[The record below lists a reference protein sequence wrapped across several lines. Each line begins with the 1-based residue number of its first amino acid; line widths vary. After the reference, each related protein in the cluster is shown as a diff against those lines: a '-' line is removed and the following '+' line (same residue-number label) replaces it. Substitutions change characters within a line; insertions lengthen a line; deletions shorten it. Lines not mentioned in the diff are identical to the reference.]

1 MKKISPWIYA
11 ARPKT
16 LTASIVPI
24 VCAISIV
31 PTDIVIKKNILFFTF
46 IAAII
51 IQVIT
56 NYINDLY
63 DFLKGSDKNRLGPDR
78 MLQSGLI
85 SIENMKLGISIL
97 FVLAVITGLPLVIH
111 GGWPI
116 LTIGLSSFLFAY
128 MYTAGPVPLAYNGLG
143 DLFVF
148 LYFGLIAVSGTYYL
162 QTGFFD
168 QNSIWLGCSIGLK
181 NVILLCVNNFRDYE
195 EDKKNNKKTLIVFMG
210 KSFGK
215 IQIIMIM
222 ILSYYCLYKLSILLE
237 EKLSFYIFTISMPLA
252 MMIIFDILNKK
263 SSELNETLAK
273 ASLLLLTNAILIVIG
288 TQI

>member
-24 VCAISIV
+24 VCAISNS
-31 PTDIVIKKNILFFTF
+31 TNRYSNKKKYFIFTF

-97 FVLAVITGLPLVIH
+97 FVLVCYYWSAFSDTWWMANINNWIIIFFICLYVHCWTCP
-111 GGWPI
+111 
-116 LTIGLSSFLFAY
+116 IGL
-128 MYTAGPVPLAYNGLG
+128 
-143 DLFVF
+143 
-148 LYFGLIAVSGTYYL
+148 
-162 QTGFFD
+162 
-168 QNSIWLGCSIGLK
+168 
-181 NVILLCVNNFRDYE
+181 
-195 EDKKNNKKTLIVFMG
+195 
-210 KSFGK
+210 
-215 IQIIMIM
+215 
-222 ILSYYCLYKLSILLE
+222 
-237 EKLSFYIFTISMPLA
+237 
-252 MMIIFDILNKK
+252 
-263 SSELNETLAK
+263 
-273 ASLLLLTNAILIVIG
+273 
-288 TQI
+288 

>member
-85 SIENMKLGISIL
+85 SIENMQLGISIL
-97 FVLAVITGLPLVIH
+97 FVLAVLAGLPLVIH

-116 LTIGLSSFLFAY
+116 LTIGL
-128 MYTAGPVPLAYNGLG
+128 
-143 DLFVF
+143 
-148 LYFGLIAVSGTYYL
+148 
-162 QTGFFD
+162 
-168 QNSIWLGCSIGLK
+168 
-181 NVILLCVNNFRDYE
+181 
-195 EDKKNNKKTLIVFMG
+195 
-210 KSFGK
+210 
-215 IQIIMIM
+215 
-222 ILSYYCLYKLSILLE
+222 
-237 EKLSFYIFTISMPLA
+237 
-252 MMIIFDILNKK
+252 
-263 SSELNETLAK
+263 
-273 ASLLLLTNAILIVIG
+273 
-288 TQI
+288 